1 MEPADAVLRFLAGVG
16 HNSEA
21 EFYLRLFRSRARES
35 FAAIVFDPETW
46 RANADGVALDLRLLS
61 TLSLTPVVVLGFYQ
75 PERAHEYA
83 GILAHKL
90 REMGVPSSSCAS
102 DTPRETIAAAAKS
115 GEIPLLTLRERD
127 EEARELELARVLA
140 GLATHKLIFL
150 RNEGGLALAG
160 RRVTAVNLSD
170 EFGELMGLP
179 ELNAEQKRL
188 LSCSRRLVF
197 ELLPHELLVTLTSPL
212 SLLHELFTVKG
223 AGTMLRRGARI
234 LRCEGLEG
242 VDVPALRALL
252 EDSFG
257 KPLLPEALSRL
268 VAQTYLEEGYRGA
281 ALVAHTQL
289 GSYLTKFAVT
299 RQAQGEGIGR
309 DLWQA
314 MLSDHPVLFWRARP
328 DNPIRSW
335 YEKQCDGRV
344 RAGEWIVY
352 SIGLAPEHIPAAITH
367 ALSQPLD
374 F

>member
-1 MEPADAVLRFLAGVG
+1 
-16 HNSEA
+16 
-21 EFYLRLFRSRARES
+21 
-35 FAAIVFDPETW
+35 
-46 RANADGVALDLRLLS
+46 
-61 TLSLTPVVVLGFYQ
+61 
-75 PERAHEYA
+75 
-83 GILAHKL
+83 
-90 REMGVPSSSCAS
+90 MGVPSASCAS
-102 DTPRETIAAAAKS
+102 DTPRETIAAAAQS
-115 GEIPLLTLRERD
+115 GEIPLLTLREHD

-150 RNEGGLALAG
+150 RNEAGLTLGG
-160 RRVTAVNLSD
+160 RPVSAVNLSD
-170 EFGELMGLP
+170 EFGDLMARPDLD
-179 ELNAEQKRL
+179 AEHKRL

-197 ELLPHELLVTLTSPL
+197 ELLPHELLVTVTSPL

-257 KPLLPEALSRL
+257 KPLLPDALSRP
-268 VAQTYLEEGYRGA
+268 VAHTYLEERYRGA

-289 GSYLTKFAVT
+289 GSYLSKFAVT

-314 MLSDHPVLFWRARP
+314 MLGDQRVLFWRARP
-328 DNPIRSW
+328 ENPIRSW
-335 YEKQCDGRV
+335 YEKQCDARV
-344 RAGEWIVY
+344 RVGEWIVY
-352 SIGLAPEHIPAAITH
+352 SIGLAPEHIPAAIAH

-374 F
+374 L